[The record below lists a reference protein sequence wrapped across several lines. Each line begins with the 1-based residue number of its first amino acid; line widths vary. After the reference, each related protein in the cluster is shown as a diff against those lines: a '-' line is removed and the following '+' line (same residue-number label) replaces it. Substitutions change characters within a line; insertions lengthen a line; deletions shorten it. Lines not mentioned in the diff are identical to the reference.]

1 MLEHINDI
9 GALATTAVLFL
20 AYFIRSERRGRKAA
34 YRSVQSLNRAVR
46 DEWVHYTLAD
56 PSRGIVGVQTLR
68 NSTMAAT
75 FFASTAVLLLIGTLN
90 MTDQAERFSQLWGD
104 VVVESAGREIVW
116 TIKVLLLV
124 ADLFAA
130 FFFFAMAVRFF
141 NHVGYQIS
149 LPKAARPEWL
159 SDDDIASIMNRGG
172 RFYTIGMRAYFL
184 AVPLVFWLFGPIFM
198 LLAAVMT
205 LIMMTVIERPL
216 EKEKDKQVHG

>member
-1 MLEHINDI
+1 MTEHFNDI
-9 GALATTAVLFL
+9 AALVTTGSLFL
-20 AYFIRSERRGRKAA
+20 LYFWNTARRGRKAA
-34 YRSVQSLNRAVR
+34 YRSVQTLNQAVR

-90 MTDQAERFSQLWGD
+90 MTDQAERFSQLWSD
-104 VVVESAGREIVW
+104 VVVQGSGRQIVW
-116 TIKVLLLV
+116 TIKVLFLV

-149 LPKAARPEWL
+149 LPKQARPEWL
-159 SDDDIASIMNRGG
+159 SDDDIATIMNRAG
-172 RFYTIGMRAYFL
+172 RFYTIGMRAYFF
-184 AVPLVFWLFGPIFM
+184 AVPLVFWLFGPLFM
-198 LLAAVMT
+198 LVAALGTLA
-205 LIMMTVIERPL
+205 MMIVIEKPI
-216 EKEKDKQVHG
+216 EKLKKAR